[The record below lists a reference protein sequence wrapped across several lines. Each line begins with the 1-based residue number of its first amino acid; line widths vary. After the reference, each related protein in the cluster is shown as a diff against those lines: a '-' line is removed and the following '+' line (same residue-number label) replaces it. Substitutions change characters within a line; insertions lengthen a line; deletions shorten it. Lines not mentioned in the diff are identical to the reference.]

1 MSDKVKRIPIPY
13 RQRDINQHDFG
24 YVPCELTGRYLQF
37 ESTYCEDNNLV
48 FVDVMTTSEGTIV
61 CSGRWSVTSPFS
73 GSNPLNLATS
83 SPKR

>member
-1 MSDKVKRIPIPY
+1 MSDKVKRIPISY

-48 FVDVMTTSEGTIV
+48 FVDVMTTSEGTTEPRKLTRLCDNIKFLQDV
-61 CSGRWSVTSPFS
+61 LSKIQPR
-73 GSNPLNLATS
+73 
-83 SPKR
+83 

>member
-1 MSDKVKRIPIPY
+1 MSDKVKRIPISY

-48 FVDVMTTSEGTIV
+48 FVDVMTTSEGT
-61 CSGRWSVTSPFS
+61 TEP
-73 GSNPLNLATS
+73 
-83 SPKR
+83 PKLTRLCVNIKFLQDVLSKIQPR